1 MKIVQVH
8 NIYQGKTGEE
18 AVVEEERK
26 VLTENGHEVI
36 QYIKDNSELKQSSK
50 LVKARML
57 FSLNGSTV
65 VAKEFGELLK
75 QENPDICHVHNTFPI
90 ITPIVYQVC
99 KENNVPVVQTLHNYK
114 MVCTNSLLFRDG
126 EVCEIC
132 LNKSLYNSIKY
143 KCYRD
148 SYFATAAQ
156 ANVIQTHR
164 NRGTW
169 DKLINKYICLTE
181 FQKNKLI
188 AGGMNS
194 DQMVV
199 KHNFLSEEG
208 MNIERGSY
216 FLFVGRLNDSKG
228 LQDLLHLFRQNKTAR
243 FILIGKSDDPKI
255 FDRFTNVKYLGEQE
269 RNVVLEHM
277 RKCKAV
283 LFPSKYYEGMPMVIL
298 EAFSHKKPVIGRNTG
313 AMTSMIEDGF
323 NGLKYDNTEDFIK
336 SVNRF
341 EHDDHLTESLGNNA
355 FLDYQEKYSRSK
367 GYENLIN
374 VYTSVLNR

>member
-57 FSLNGSTV
+57 FSLNGSKV

-75 QENPDICHVHNTFPI
+75 RENPDICHVHNTFPI

>member
-57 FSLNGSTV
+57 FSLNGSKV

-75 QENPDICHVHNTFPI
+75 RENPDICHVHNTFPI
-90 ITPIVYQVC
+90 ISPVVYQVC

-156 ANVIQTHR
+156 ANVIQAHR

-341 EHDDHLTESLGNNA
+341 EHDEHLTESLGNNA